1 MTLIEFLTLICKSKR
16 FFTYNV
22 TILCGFVTIVLS
34 ERAIDR
40 ITNFT
45 SNYERVAIKNRN
57 HYENLYKT
65 TLSIFRLFV
74 IIINNLE
81 VFKREFPDFKIIS
94 NIFEIEYFQDELF
107 MKLYFDD
114 IITYNFTTREIT
126 YHEGYYQLGIKETKL
141 EKILNKI
148 DQEETK

>member
-114 IITYNFTTREIT
+114 ILLLTILLLVRLLITKAIIN
-126 YHEGYYQLGIKETKL
+126 LVLKKL
-141 EKILNKI
+141 SWKKF
-148 DQEETK
+148 